1 MWMPQ
6 GFTVCM
12 NNRDALAK
20 KLYDN
25 MFNWLVVK
33 MNGTIEP
40 AELGDASFE
49 SKAKTIGLLD
59 IFGFE
64 NFEKNQYE
72 QFCINYVNEKLH
84 KLYIAAIF
92 EAEKMDLTE
101 EGLGE
106 VAQKIE
112 YPKTQVLEI
121 LRLMDFDA
129 MSVKYKGIK
138 FPKVPP
144 KGIFTL
150 VDDTCKN
157 LKADTP
163 WADVLFQVEE
173 AHKTNKEIFAKKNP
187 REREIFKINHSAQ
200 PVFYDIKEFRDR
212 NIDNI
217 PQGLDDSLKG
227 KTAEI
232 ISNIYQ
238 ARLSAEVLEEEKK
251 APVDK
256 TIWKKF
262 GRQMDDLMDELGEP
276 LIRMGPE

>member
-1 MWMPQ
+1 MPQ
-6 GFTVCM
+6 GYTVCI

-40 AELGDASFE
+40 EAIRDGGFDSV
-49 SKAKTIGLLD
+49 AKTIGLLD

-64 NFEKNQYE
+64 NFEKNNYE

-101 EGLGE
+101 EGLGD
-106 VAQKIE
+106 VAEKIE

-121 LRLMDFDA
+121 LRLMDFDST
-129 MSVKYKGIK
+129 SVKYKGIK
-138 FPKVPP
+138 FPKPPP

-157 LKADTP
+157 LKADVK
-163 WADVLFQVEE
+163 WEDINYSVEE
-173 AHKTNKEIFAKKNP
+173 AHKTNKEVYKKKGP
-187 REREIFKINHSAQ
+187 REPEKFIITHSAQ
-200 PVFYDIKEFRDR
+200 PVMYDIKEFRDR

-217 PQGLDDSLKG
+217 P
-227 KTAEI
+227 
-232 ISNIYQ
+232 
-238 ARLSAEVLEEEKK
+238 
-251 APVDK
+251 
-256 TIWKKF
+256 
-262 GRQMDDLMDELGEP
+262 
-276 LIRMGPE
+276 